1 MVKNFIQ
8 GRFEGR
14 VKIVSFG
21 PFEFAATCKKGRLQ
35 CLLFFDPV
43 GKGNYLILVL
53 INTKPRKI
61 WKFVSTHSLF
71 N

>member
-1 MVKNFIQ
+1 MEFGILLNCALVATLAVKNFIQ

-21 PFEFAATCKKGRLQ
+21 PFEFAATCKKGRLH

-53 INTKPRKI
+53 INT
-61 WKFVSTHSLF
+61 
-71 N
+71 